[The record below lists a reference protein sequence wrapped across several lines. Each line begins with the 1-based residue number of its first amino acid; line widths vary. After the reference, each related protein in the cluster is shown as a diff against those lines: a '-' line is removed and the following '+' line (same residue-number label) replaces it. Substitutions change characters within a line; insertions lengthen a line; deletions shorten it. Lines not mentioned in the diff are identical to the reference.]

1 MSGIEMAAASFFS
14 SVVSSSGTS
23 SSVASSPGAAT
34 SAALATGEG
43 EAGAGTSGLRQRL
56 ERAAFPAVFLTLL
69 GAPMQAELP
78 AVDEVGAV
86 EIPLEDE
93 ALVSFEQLT
102 DLAYSLGEELEA
114 LDNGGLEAAI
124 DFWRLGQRMSEVDPS
139 EAGEL
144 EAALVADFK
153 SLLSAHAEVLAEYA
167 RADVAPATAAV
178 STEATVGSSDALT
191 GSSESITGPSAAL
204 AGAAALV
211 ADTVDGWGL
220 NPDFQQRLGRVVER
234 MRSEYGMEL
243 EVIEGFREQ
252 ARQDDLWAQGRSRP
266 GPVVTWT
273 KQSRHTVGAA
283 ADLKIDGAWVQGRG
297 ALLLSRVAAEEGLR
311 TLGPKDPGHI
321 ELPGDLDRLASLAD
335 ELGLAEELRTR
346 FRPVAAS
353 ATNRRDGEGA
363 RGVANVARVAPVAR
377 VARSGGEIP
386 LEGPATP
393 APPAP
398 KELAALPEVQPTEAV
413 EPAKVAAGPKSGGE
427 LAAVVAG
434 LDRVARGKD
443 DKSQGGGSEANDSR
457 SARAETLA
465 GVGLSGERGL
475 ENWVRR
481 IGGGTPGLDMMR
493 RVEAIQ
499 DAAPRS
505 ALRRVMIALEGAD
518 SVEVGRV
525 RLDVRGERVD
535 ALFDIDDAQLA
546 RRIERDISALRSQL
560 AAEGVDPGRLRVRTG
575 SAGEVLAGAD
585 VRLDGARGS
594 ASTEGGRQRGDG
606 HAQHDGQA
614 QRDLA
619 ERKRDLPED
628 RPSSRNPEPEDES

>member
-1 MSGIEMAAASFFS
+1 MSGVEMAGASFFS
-14 SVVSSSGTS
+14 SVASSSGSTS
-23 SSVASSPGAAT
+23 TAS
-34 SAALATGEG
+34 ATGES
-43 EAGAGTSGLRQRL
+43 EAGAGASGLRQRL

-69 GAPMQAELP
+69 GAPLQAELP
-78 AVDEVGAV
+78 AVDEIGAV
-86 EIPLEDE
+86 EMPLEDE
-93 ALVSFEQLT
+93 GLVSFDQLT
-102 DLAYSLGEELEA
+102 DLAYSLGEELEL

-124 DFWRLGQRMSEVDPS
+124 DFWQLGLRMSEVDPS
-139 EAGEL
+139 ESGEL

-167 RADVAPATAAV
+167 EGEVAPV
-178 STEATVGSSDALT
+178 
-191 GSSESITGPSAAL
+191 SAANL
-204 AGAAALV
+204 SGPTAPV

-220 NPDFQQRLGRVVER
+220 NPDFQTRLSRVVER
-234 MRSEYGMEL
+234 MRNEYGMKL

-252 ARQDDLWAQGRSRP
+252 DRQDDLWAQGRSKP
-266 GPVVTWT
+266 GPIVTWT

-283 ADLKIDGAWVQGRG
+283 ADLKIDGDWVQGRG

-335 ELGLAEELRTR
+335 ELGLADELRTR

-353 ATNRRDGEGA
+353 AANRRDGEGA

-377 VARSGGEIP
+377 VARPGGEIP
-386 LEGPATP
+386 LEGPVTP
-393 APPAP
+393 APSTP
-398 KELAALPEVQPTEAV
+398 KELAALPEAQPTEAV
-413 EPAKVAAGPKSGGE
+413 EPTSAAASPKSAGE

-443 DKSQGGGSEANDSR
+443 DKTQGGSAEANDSR
-457 SARAETLA
+457 SSRAEALA

-518 SVEVGRV
+518 STEVGRV

-546 RRIERDISALRSQL
+546 RRIERDISALRNQL

-575 SAGEVLAGAD
+575 SAGDVLAGAD

-594 ASTEGGRQRGDG
+594 ASAEGGRGRGDG
-606 HAQHDGQA
+606 NAQHDGQA

-628 RPSSRNPEPEDES
+628 RPSSRDPEPEDES